1 MSNMNTV
8 VEINQK
14 CLIGVFAEPKF
25 AKNYQI
31 EYWLFWR
38 ENSNILTPH
47 FCYIRL

>member
-25 AKNYQI
+25 AKNYQ
-31 EYWLFWR
+31 L
-38 ENSNILTPH
+38 NIG
-47 FCYIRL
+47 FFGGKIQIS